1 MSLYGTGLLV
11 ATALVAVIW
20 FAFVAPSERRYH
32 EKKLQLL
39 QERIEKRRQYL
50 QEEAPEQQDDA
61 VSSAAGKA
69 KIDTEQ

>member
-1 MSLYGTGLLV
+1 MSLYSTGLLV

-39 QERIEKRRQYL
+39 QERIEKRRLSL
-50 QEEAPEQQDDA
+50 QEEALEQEDDA
-61 VSSAAGKA
+61 ASSADGKSE
-69 KIDTEQ
+69 D

>member
-50 QEEAPEQQDDA
+50 QEEAPEQQDD
-61 VSSAAGKA
+61 VVGSTDGKA
-69 KIDTEQ
+69 KIDSA

>member
-1 MSLYGTGLLV
+1 MSLYSIGLLV

-39 QERIEKRRQYL
+39 QERIEKRRLSL
-50 QEEAPEQQDDA
+50 QEEESEQQENAAKSVEGNSDD
-61 VSSAAGKA
+61 
-69 KIDTEQ
+69 

>member
-1 MSLYGTGLLV
+1 MSLYSTGLLV

-39 QERIEKRRQYL
+39 QERIEKRRLSL
-50 QEEAPEQQDDA
+50 QEEAPEQQGDA
-61 VSSAAGKA
+61 VNSADGQS
-69 KIDTEQ
+69 EN

>member
-1 MSLYGTGLLV
+1 MSLYSTGLLV

-39 QERIEKRRQYL
+39 QERIEKRRL
-50 QEEAPEQQDDA
+50 SLDEEAPKRQDGA
-61 VSSAAGKA
+61 VSSADGQRE
-69 KIDTEQ
+69 D

>member
-1 MSLYGTGLLV
+1 MSLYSTGLLV
-11 ATALVAVIW
+11 TTALVAVIW

-50 QEEAPEQQDDA
+50 QKEAPEQQDDA
-61 VSSAAGKA
+61 VRSANGKA
-69 KIDTEQ
+69 KIDAEQ

>member
-1 MSLYGTGLLV
+1 MSLYSTGLLV

-32 EKKLQLL
+32 EKKLRLL
-39 QERIEKRRQYL
+39 QERIEKRRLSL

-61 VSSAAGKA
+61 VNSADGQS
-69 KIDTEQ
+69 EN

>member
-1 MSLYGTGLLV
+1 MSLYSTGLLV

-39 QERIEKRRQYL
+39 QERIEKRRLSL
-50 QEEAPEQQDDA
+50 QEEESAQQDNA
-61 VSSAAGKA
+61 VNSVDGQSE
-69 KIDTEQ
+69 D